1 MTVLELKDVK
11 KYYKMPGGGQYE
23 ALRGV
28 NAKFAAGE
36 MVAIVGESGSG
47 KSTLMNTIGGL
58 DSDFEG
64 AILYEGKNLRD
75 FSQKEMVNYHKKSIG
90 FIFQNFNLIP
100 HLDLIDNVSI
110 AMTLSNADEKT
121 RRGRAEE
128 LLTQVGLKDH
138 MHKKPDQLS
147 GGQKQRVAIARA
159 LANDPDVIIADEPT
173 GALDAD
179 TTDVI
184 LNMIRDIAAS
194 GKLVLMVTHS
204 DKVASHCSRVLRIDQ
219 GQIVSDQEQKPLDH
233 HLEQRTEVKIQQMSL
248 FKAISLAFKNM
259 KAKFGRNALV
269 STGMGIGIMSVIL
282 MLSLGKGVTSYVS
295 GQMSTY
301 SNPLVAEIQKTS
313 SQKMR
318 QQGMQAQQTGDK
330 AAPAAALAKQQ
341 QNKMASLSGIS
352 SASAFSKQDLKKLEK
367 IAHVKKLQKGYSAI
381 SLGTNQL
388 KYGKKT
394 ASMIYLK
401 TVNDGIA
408 KSEVKKGH
416 LPKAGKDEVMI
427 DSGSADNLGKKILGK
442 KVKASL
448 QIGTKTITKT
458 VKVVGIYEASGSGQV
473 STLLLPYSDLA
484 KIFKDNGL
492 SLKANVVY
500 LTATDKQYTSSI
512 KQAAKD
518 KGFAG
523 SMQEQMTEMFD
534 SILSVLTYVLT
545 AIAAVSLLVSAIMI
559 LVVLNISVVERTQ
572 EIGVMKALGARR
584 KDIRRIFSS
593 EAFLLGLASGIVG
606 IALTWLLAQGI
617 NSFTQSAFKA
627 AVVSL
632 TPQYA
637 LTGLLISIV
646 ISMIAGI
653 LPANHASKLDPV
665 EALRKE

>member
-219 GQIVSDQEQKPLDH
+219 GQIVSDQEQKLLDH

-330 AAPAAALAKQQ
+330 AALAKQQ
-341 QNKMASLSGIS
+341 QNNMASLSGTS
-352 SASAFSKQDLKKLEK
+352 STSAFSKQDLKKLEK

-408 KSEVKKGH
+408 KSEVKKGR

-500 LTATDKQYTSSI
+500 LTARDKQYTSSI

>member
-11 KYYKMPGGGQYE
+11 KYYKMPSGGQYE

-282 MLSLGKGVTSYVS
+282 MLSLGKGVTSYFS
-295 GQMSTY
+295 GQMNTY

-330 AAPAAALAKQQ
+330 AALAKQQ
-341 QNKMASLSGIS
+341 NNMASLSGTS

-408 KSEVKKGH
+408 KSEVKNGH

-492 SLKANVVY
+492 TLKANVVY

-545 AIAAVSLLVSAIMI
+545 SIAAVSLLVSAIMI

-617 NSFTQSAFKA
+617 NSFTKSAFKA

>member
-28 NAKFAAGE
+28 NAKFVAGE

-90 FIFQNFNLIP
+90 FIFQNFN
-100 HLDLIDNVSI
+100 LIDNVSI

-219 GQIVSDQEQKPLDH
+219 GQIVSDQEQKPLDY

-330 AAPAAALAKQQ
+330 AALAKQQ
-341 QNKMASLSGIS
+341 QNNMASLSGTS

-408 KSEVKKGH
+408 KSEVKKGR

>member
-219 GQIVSDQEQKPLDH
+219 GQIVSDQEKKPLDH

-282 MLSLGKGVTSYVS
+282 MLSLGRGVTSYVS
-295 GQMSTY
+295 RQMNTY

-318 QQGMQAQQTGDK
+318 QQGMKAQQTGDK
-330 AAPAAALAKQQ
+330 AALAKQQ
-341 QNKMASLSGIS
+341 QNNMASLSGTRS
-352 SASAFSKQDLKKLEK
+352 TSAFSKQDLKKLEK

-408 KSEVKKGH
+408 KSEVKKGR

-617 NSFTQSAFKA
+617 NSFTKA

>member
-11 KYYKMPGGGQYE
+11 KYYKLPGGGQYE

-28 NAKFAAGE
+28 NAKFDAGE

-75 FSQKEMVNYHKKSIG
+75 FSKKEMVNYHKKSIG

-269 STGMGIGIMSVIL
+269 ATGMGIGIMSVIL

-295 GQMSTY
+295 GQMNTY

-313 SQKMR
+313 SQKM
-318 QQGMQAQQTGDK
+318 QQKGMQAQQTGDK
-330 AAPAAALAKQQ
+330 AALAKQQ
-341 QNKMASLSGIS
+341 QNNMASLSGTS
-352 SASAFSKQDLKKLEK
+352 SASAFSKKDLKKLEK
-367 IAHVKKLQKGYSAI
+367 ISHVKKLQKGYSAI

-408 KSEVKKGH
+408 KSEIKKGR
-416 LPKAGKDEVMI
+416 LPKANKNEVMI
-427 DSGSADNLGKKILGK
+427 DSGSADNLSKKILGK

-492 SLKANVVY
+492 TLKANVVY

-572 EIGVMKALGARR
+572 EIGVMKALGSRR

-637 LTGLLISIV
+637 LTGLIISIV

>member
-11 KYYKMPGGGQYE
+11 KYYKVPGGGQYE

-75 FSQKEMVNYHKKSIG
+75 FSKKEMVNYHKKSIG

-121 RRGRAEE
+121 RRARAEE

-233 HLEQRTEVKIQQMSL
+233 HLEQRTEVKIQQMNL

-295 GQMSTY
+295 GQMNTY

-330 AAPAAALAKQQ
+330 AALAKQQ
-341 QNKMASLSGIS
+341 QNNMASLSGTS
-352 SASAFSKQDLKKLEK
+352 SASAFSQKDLKKLEK
-367 IAHVKKLQKGYSAI
+367 ISHVKKLQKGYSAI

-408 KSEVKKGH
+408 KSEIKKGR
-416 LPKAGKDEVMI
+416 LPKANKNEVMI
-427 DSGSADNLGKKILGK
+427 DSGSADNLSKKILGK
-442 KVKASL
+442 KVKATL

-492 SLKANVVY
+492 TLKANVVY

-637 LTGLLISIV
+637 LTGLIISIV

>member
-121 RRGRAEE
+121 RRERAEE

-233 HLEQRTEVKIQQMSL
+233 HLEQRTEVKIQQMNL
-248 FKAISLAFKNM
+248 FKAISLAFKSM

-269 STGMGIGIMSVIL
+269 ATGMGIGIMSVIL

-295 GQMSTY
+295 GQMNTY

-330 AAPAAALAKQQ
+330 AALAKQQ
-341 QNKMASLSGIS
+341 QKNMASLSGTS
-352 SASAFSKQDLKKLEK
+352 SASAFSQKDLKKLEK
-367 IAHVKKLQKGYSAI
+367 IAHVQKLQKGYSAI

-408 KSEVKKGH
+408 KSEVKKGR

-458 VKVVGIYEASGSGQV
+458 VKVVGVYEASGSGQV

-492 SLKANVVY
+492 TLKANVVY

-637 LTGLLISIV
+637 LTGLLISVI

>member
-194 GKLVLMVTHS
+194 GKLVMMVTHS

-219 GQIVSDQEQKPLDH
+219 GQIVSDQEKKPLDH

-259 KAKFGRNALV
+259 KAKSGRNALV

-282 MLSLGKGVTSYVS
+282 MLSLGRGVTSYVS
-295 GQMSTY
+295 GQMNTY

-318 QQGMQAQQTGDK
+318 QQGMKAQQTGDK
-330 AAPAAALAKQQ
+330 AALAKQQ
-341 QNKMASLSGIS
+341 QNNMASLSGTS
-352 SASAFSKQDLKKLEK
+352 STSAFSKQDLKKLEK

-408 KSEVKKGH
+408 KSEVKKGR

-617 NSFTQSAFKA
+617 NSFTKA

>member
-194 GKLVLMVTHS
+194 GKLFLMVTHS

-295 GQMSTY
+295 GQMNTY

-330 AAPAAALAKQQ
+330 AALAKQQ
-341 QNKMASLSGIS
+341 QNNMASLSGTS
-352 SASAFSKQDLKKLEK
+352 SASAFSKKDLKKLEK
-367 IAHVKKLQKGYSAI
+367 ISHVKKLQKGYSAI

-408 KSEVKKGH
+408 KSEIKKGR
-416 LPKAGKDEVMI
+416 LPKANKNEVMI

-492 SLKANVVY
+492 TLKANVVY

-637 LTGLLISIV
+637 LTGLIISIV

>member
-28 NAKFAAGE
+28 NAKFVAGE

-233 HLEQRTEVKIQQMSL
+233 HLEQRIEVKIQQMSL

-330 AAPAAALAKQQ
+330 AALAKQQ
-341 QNKMASLSGIS
+341 QNNMASLSGTS

-408 KSEVKKGH
+408 KSEVKKGR

-427 DSGSADNLGKKILGK
+427 DSGSADNLGKNILGK

-492 SLKANVVY
+492 TLKANVVY

>member
-233 HLEQRTEVKIQQMSL
+233 HLGQRTEVKIQQMSL

-295 GQMSTY
+295 GQMNTY

-330 AAPAAALAKQQ
+330 AALAKQQ
-341 QNKMASLSGIS
+341 QNNMASLSGTS
-352 SASAFSKQDLKKLEK
+352 SASAFSKKDLKKLEK
-367 IAHVKKLQKGYSAI
+367 ISHVKKLQKGYSAI

-408 KSEVKKGH
+408 KSEIKKGR
-416 LPKAGKDEVMI
+416 LPKANKNEVMI

-492 SLKANVVY
+492 TLKANVVY

-637 LTGLLISIV
+637 LTGLIISIV

>member
-28 NAKFAAGE
+28 NAKFDAGE

-75 FSQKEMVNYHKKSIG
+75 FSKKEMVNYHKKSIG
-90 FIFQNFNLIP
+90 FIFQNFNLIS

-121 RRGRAEE
+121 RRERAEE

-138 MHKKPDQLS
+138 LHKKPDQLS

-204 DKVASHCSRVLRIDQ
+204 DKVARHCSRVLLIDQ

-233 HLEQRTEVKIQQMSL
+233 HLEQRTEVKIRQMSL

-295 GQMSTY
+295 RQMNTY

-313 SQKMR
+313 SQKM
-318 QQGMQAQQTGDK
+318 QQKGMQAQQTGDK
-330 AAPAAALAKQQ
+330 AALAKQQ
-341 QNKMASLSGIS
+341 QNNMASLSGTS
-352 SASAFSKQDLKKLEK
+352 SASAFSKKDLKKLEK
-367 IAHVKKLQKGYSAI
+367 ISHVKKLQKGYSAI

-408 KSEVKKGH
+408 KSEIKKGR
-416 LPKAGKDEVMI
+416 LPKANKNEVMI
-427 DSGSADNLGKKILGK
+427 DSGSADNLSKKILGK

-473 STLLLPYSDLA
+473 STLLLPYNDLA

-492 SLKANVVY
+492 TLRANVVY

-512 KQAAKD
+512 KKAAKD

-617 NSFTQSAFKA
+617 NSFTQLAFKA

-637 LTGLLISIV
+637 LTGLIISIV

>member
-28 NAKFAAGE
+28 NAKFVAGE

-219 GQIVSDQEQKPLDH
+219 GQIVSDQEQKPLDY

-330 AAPAAALAKQQ
+330 AALAKQQ
-341 QNKMASLSGIS
+341 QNNMASLSGTS

-408 KSEVKKGH
+408 KSEVKKGR

-534 SILSVLTYVLT
+534 SIFSVLTYVLT

-606 IALTWLLAQGI
+606 IALTWLFAQGI

>member
-11 KYYKMPGGGQYE
+11 KYYKLPGGGQYE

-75 FSQKEMVNYHKKSIG
+75 FSKKEMVNYHKKSIG

-282 MLSLGKGVTSYVS
+282 MLSLGKGITSYVG
-295 GQMSTY
+295 GQMNTY

-330 AAPAAALAKQQ
+330 AALAKQQ
-341 QNKMASLSGIS
+341 QKNMASLSGTS
-352 SASAFSKQDLKKLEK
+352 SASAFSQKDLKKLEK

-408 KSEVKKGH
+408 KSEIKKGR
-416 LPKAGKDEVMI
+416 LPKANKNEVMI
-427 DSGSADNLGKKILGK
+427 DSGSADNLSKKILGK
-442 KVKASL
+442 KVKATL

-492 SLKANVVY
+492 TLKANVVY

-637 LTGLLISIV
+637 LTGLIISIV

>member
-184 LNMIRDIAAS
+184 LNIIRDIAAS

-295 GQMSTY
+295 GQMSAY

-330 AAPAAALAKQQ
+330 AALAKQQ
-341 QNKMASLSGIS
+341 QNNMASLSGTS

-367 IAHVKKLQKGYSAI
+367 IAQKKKLQKGYSAI

-408 KSEVKKGH
+408 KSEVKKGR

-572 EIGVMKALGARR
+572 EIGIMKALGARR

>member
-75 FSQKEMVNYHKKSIG
+75 FSKKEMVNYHKKSIG

-233 HLEQRTEVKIQQMSL
+233 HLEQRTEVKIQQMNL
-248 FKAISLAFKNM
+248 FKVISLAFKNM

-269 STGMGIGIMSVIL
+269 ATGMGIGIMSVIL

-295 GQMSTY
+295 GQMNTY

-330 AAPAAALAKQQ
+330 AALAKQQ
-341 QNKMASLSGIS
+341 QKNMASLSGTS
-352 SASAFSKQDLKKLEK
+352 SASAFSQKDLKKLEK
-367 IAHVKKLQKGYSAI
+367 IAHVQKLQKGYSAI

-408 KSEVKKGH
+408 KSEVKKGR

-458 VKVVGIYEASGSGQV
+458 VKVVGVYEASGSGQV

-492 SLKANVVY
+492 TLKANVVY

-637 LTGLLISIV
+637 LTGLLISVI

>member
-28 NAKFAAGE
+28 NAKFATGE

-318 QQGMQAQQTGDK
+318 QQGIQAQQTGDK
-330 AAPAAALAKQQ
+330 AALAKQQ
-341 QNKMASLSGIS
+341 QNNMASLSGTS

-442 KVKASL
+442 KAKASL

-523 SMQEQMTEMFD
+523 SMQEQMAEMFD
-534 SILSVLTYVLT
+534 SILRVLTYVLT

>member
-28 NAKFAAGE
+28 NAKFDAGE

-121 RRGRAEE
+121 RRDRAEE

-233 HLEQRTEVKIQQMSL
+233 HLEKRTEVKIQQMSL

-295 GQMSTY
+295 GQMNTY

-330 AAPAAALAKQQ
+330 AALAKQQ
-341 QNKMASLSGIS
+341 QNNMASLSGTS
-352 SASAFSKQDLKKLEK
+352 SASAFSKKDLKKLEK
-367 IAHVKKLQKGYSAI
+367 ISHVKKLQKGYSAI

-408 KSEVKKGH
+408 KSEIKKGR
-416 LPKAGKDEVMI
+416 LPKAGKNEVMI
-427 DSGSADNLGKKILGK
+427 DSGSADNLSKKILGK
-442 KVKASL
+442 KVKATL

-473 STLLLPYSDLA
+473 STLLLPYSDLK

-492 SLKANVVY
+492 TLKPNVVY

-637 LTGLLISIV
+637 LTGLIISIV

>member
-28 NAKFAAGE
+28 NAKFDAGE

-75 FSQKEMVNYHKKSIG
+75 FSKKEMVNYHKKSIG

-110 AMTLSNADEKT
+110 AMTLSNADKKT
-121 RRGRAEE
+121 RRDRAEE

-138 MHKKPDQLS
+138 MHKKPNQLS

-233 HLEQRTEVKIQQMSL
+233 HLEQRTEVKIQQMSR

-259 KAKFGRNALV
+259 KAKFSRNALV

-295 GQMSTY
+295 GQMNTY

-330 AAPAAALAKQQ
+330 AALAKQQ
-341 QNKMASLSGIS
+341 QNNMASLSGTS
-352 SASAFSKQDLKKLEK
+352 SASAFSKKDLKKLEK
-367 IAHVKKLQKGYSAI
+367 ISHVKKLQKGYSAI
-381 SLGTNQL
+381 SLGSNQL

-408 KSEVKKGH
+408 KSEIKKGR
-416 LPKAGKDEVMI
+416 LPKAGKNEVMI
-427 DSGSADNLGKKILGK
+427 DSGSADNLSKKILGK

-473 STLLLPYSDLA
+473 STLLLPYSDL
-484 KIFKDNGL
+484 KQIFKDNGL

-637 LTGLLISIV
+637 LTGLIISIV